1 MSTDSAIQP
10 VAGDIVS
17 VVEDLAP
24 PALAEQWDNCG
35 LQVGSL
41 QWPVKKVWI
50 ALDPL
55 LEVVR
60 AAAGQKVDLL
70 VTHHPLLFKPL
81 RSIDVETPVGKIVE
95 TALTARMAIYSAHT
109 NLDSASEGLNHIF
122 AGLIGLHDL
131 VPMVPSDASEAG
143 RQGGATAGMGR
154 LGRLAQPLTLAEL
167 AHRIR
172 IRFKLPAVKIVGEPE
187 SMVDRVA
194 VCSGS
199 GSSLLDAF
207 LDSDAQV
214 YLTGDLRYH
223 DARRVEDDGRAM
235 IDVGHFASEHIFID
249 PLVAHLRQAARHA
262 GWSVDIEPCRIER
275 DPFKWIE

>member
-17 VVEDLAP
+17 VIEHLAP

-60 AAAGQKVDLL
+60 AAVGQKIDLL

-95 TALTARMAIYSAHT
+95 TALTARMAVYSAHT
-109 NLDSASEGLNHIF
+109 NLDSAAEGLNHIF

-131 VPMVPSDASEAG
+131 VPMVPCDASEAG
-143 RQGGATAGMGR
+143 RQGEATAGMGR
-154 LGRLAQPLTLAEL
+154 LGRLAHPLTLAEL

-187 SMVDRVA
+187 AMVDRVA

-207 LDSDAQV
+207 LNSDAQV

>member
-17 VVEDLAP
+17 VIEDLAP
-24 PALAEQWDNCG
+24 PVLAEQWDNCG

-41 QWPVKKVWI
+41 QWPVRKVWI

-60 AAAGQKVDLL
+60 SAAGQKVDLL

-95 TALTARMAIYSAHT
+95 TALTGRMAIYSAHT
-109 NLDSASEGLNHIF
+109 NLDSASEGLNHIL

-131 VPMVPSDASEAG
+131 VPIVPLDASEAG
-143 RQGGATAGMGR
+143 GQGGETAGMGR

-172 IRFKLPAVKIVGEPE
+172 IRLKLRAVKIVGEPE
-187 SMVDRVA
+187 SMVDRIA

-262 GWSVDIEPCRIER
+262 GWPVDIEPCRIER

>member
-1 MSTDSAIQP
+1 MSTDSTIQP
-10 VAGDIVS
+10 VAADIIGVIES
-17 VVEDLAP
+17 LAP
-24 PALAEQWDNCG
+24 PILAEHWDNCG
-35 LQVGSL
+35 LQVGSRT
-41 QWPVKKVWI
+41 WPVKKVWI

-60 AAAGQKVDLL
+60 EAAGQEVDLL
-70 VTHHPLLFKPL
+70 VTHHPLLFNPL

-122 AGLIGLHDL
+122 AGVIGLHDL
-131 VPMVPSDASEAG
+131 VPMVPCDAEESG
-143 RQGGATAGMGR
+143 RQGGAPAGMGR
-154 LGRLAQPLTLAEL
+154 IGRLDQPLSLAEL

-172 IRFKLPAVKIVGEPE
+172 IRFNLPGVKIVGEPE

-207 LDSDAQV
+207 LNSDAQV

-262 GWSVDIEPCRIER
+262 GWSVDIDPCRIER

>member
-1 MSTDSAIQP
+1 MSTDSIIQP
-10 VAGDIVS
+10 VAADIIGVIES
-17 VVEDLAP
+17 LAP
-24 PALAEQWDNCG
+24 PILAEQWDNCG
-35 LQVGSL
+35 LQVGSRK
-41 QWPVKKVWI
+41 WPVKKVWI

-60 AAAGQKVDLL
+60 EAAGQEVDLL
-70 VTHHPLLFKPL
+70 VTHHPLLFNPL

-95 TALTARMAIYSAHT
+95 TVLTARMAIYSAHT

-122 AGLIGLHDL
+122 ASLIGLHDL
-131 VPMVPSDASEAG
+131 LPMVPSDASEAG
-143 RQGGATAGMGR
+143 RQGRATAGMGR
-154 LGRLAQPLTLAEL
+154 LGRLAHPLTLAEL

-172 IRFKLPAVKIVGEPE
+172 IRFNLPGVKIVGEPE

-207 LDSDAQV
+207 LNSDAQV

-262 GWSVDIEPCRIER
+262 GWSVDIDPCRIER